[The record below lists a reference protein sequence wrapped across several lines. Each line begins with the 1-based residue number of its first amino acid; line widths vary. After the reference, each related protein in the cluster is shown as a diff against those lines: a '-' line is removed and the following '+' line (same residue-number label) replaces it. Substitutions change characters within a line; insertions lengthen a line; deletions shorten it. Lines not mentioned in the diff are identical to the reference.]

1 MQEHEDIRSIQLTLG
16 LYVFIFAI
24 KLAAYFLTG
33 VMAVLAE
40 ALHTLSDIFIAG
52 FFTCRRVLFS
62 PESRSG
68 PSGRLWP
75 RAERRCARGGDLVHL
90 FHQL

>member
-1 MQEHEDIRSIQLTLG
+1 MQEHEDIRSLQLTLG

-40 ALHTLSDIFIAG
+40 ALHTFSEHFHCGLSAGRDFIFA
-52 FFTCRRVLFS
+52 
-62 PESRSG
+62 PESRSS
-68 PSGRLWP
+68 PSVRLWP
-75 RAERRCARGGDLVHL
+75 RAKHCRARGRDPVHLVH
-90 FHQL
+90 QL